1 MVAEIDELIQVEF
14 LITDIRVKS
23 LKLDPNHKLMQL
35 GDKSVIFSV
44 KDFTLDLHANYD
56 YISDPRVFD
65 DTGSFNL

>member
-1 MVAEIDELIQVEF
+1 
-14 LITDIRVKS
+14 
-23 LKLDPNHKLMQL
+23 MQL
-35 GDKSVIFSV
+35 GDSSVIFSV